1 MKKQEINFK
10 SMKPDIRLLLLQ
22 LIMVAILGFYLQ
34 NQIAVCSLFF
44 IVDMLILYH
53 DGFLNFL
60 KNIFFYLCIN
70 IPVLVFSTIHIS
82 VLSSIIP
89 AFLTMLIRIYP
100 VYLTLKMLIDH
111 EPMNE
116 LFYILDKMHVPK
128 ALSIPLMVVYRYVPT
143 ISREFHYVNE
153 SLKMRNLG
161 FSFNNLF
168 HLIQTAENYMVPL
181 LARSEKIAEELS
193 AASLCKGLSTIRKRT
208 CYTFVKFTISDF
220 IYFICMI
227 LVVCGLF
234 YLNKITIF

>member
-1 MKKQEINFK
+1 MKKQQINFK
-10 SMKPDIRLLLLQ
+10 AMKPDIRLLLLQ
-22 LIMVAILGFYLQ
+22 LILIAILSFSLQ
-34 NQIAVCSLFF
+34 NQIAVYSLFF
-44 IVDMLILYH
+44 IVDMLILYR
-53 DGFLNFL
+53 DGFRSFL
-60 KNIFFYLCIN
+60 KNMIFYLGMN
-70 IPVLVFSTIHIS
+70 IPVLLFSTICIP

-100 VYLTLKMLIDH
+100 VYLTLKLLVNH
-111 EPMNE
+111 APMNE
-116 LFYILDKMHVPK
+116 LFYVLDKMHVPK

-161 FSFNNLF
+161 FSFKNLF
-168 HLIQTAENYMVPL
+168 HMIRTTENYMVPL

-208 CYTFVKFTISDF
+208 CCTFVGFTIIDF
-220 IYFICMI
+220 IYFIGMM

-234 YLNKITIF
+234 YLNHITIL